1 MRTIAMSLSTTSIT
15 SALKEL
21 RRIERDVSKKMDT
34 MCKRLAE
41 IGATR
46 VSMEYAR
53 AWYVGPKDI
62 SVSVEEADGGYK
74 IVASGQAVAFVEFGA
89 GAKYGGAYPVVDGLD
104 PALTAAGSWSSDPSV
119 GKGHWDDPNGWRL
132 PRGSVPLSGES
143 RSWGNPPAMGMYYA
157 GQDIRQNVERIARE
171 VFAK

>member
-1 MRTIAMSLSTTSIT
+1 MKKIAMSLSTTSIT

-62 SVSVEEADGGYK
+62 SVSVEYRSLYLVSWCSIG
-74 IVASGQAVAFVEFGA
+74 F
-89 GAKYGGAYPVVDGLD
+89 LNL
-104 PALTAAGSWSSDPSV
+104 LT
-119 GKGHWDDPNGWRL
+119 
-132 PRGSVPLSGES
+132 
-143 RSWGNPPAMGMYYA
+143 
-157 GQDIRQNVERIARE
+157 RE
-171 VFAK
+171 

>member
-1 MRTIAMSLSTTSIT
+1 MSLSTASIT

-53 AWYVGPKDI
+53 AWYVGPDYAANGI
-62 SVSVEEADGGYK
+62 AVSVEEADGGYK

-89 GAKYGGAYPVVDGLD
+89 GAKYSGTYPTVEGLD
-104 PALTAAGSWSSDPSV
+104 PALSSPGSWSSDPTV
-119 GKGHWDDPNGWRL
+119 GKGHWDDPNGWRI
-132 PRGSVPLSGES
+132 PRDKVALSGEA